1 MVQAKRA
8 EGVGGIQRG
17 RKCGGVQWVRVG
29 RDLKRLER
37 WSVTECARVILSS
50 NSRRP

>member
-1 MVQAKRA
+1 MVQAERA

-29 RDLKRLER
+29 HDLKRLER
-37 WSVTECARVILSS
+37 WSVTESARVILSS
-50 NSRRP
+50 NSGRP